1 MNIMKEKASHL
12 SRELKKDWSIS
23 ISHDSGAIPVAVGR
37 SWSDAKWKTAHH
49 ESFERHRLVRW
60 RVRLGSM
67 AIFILKDNTQ
77 TIIDSTR
84 SCDLSLSNTFVDTRG
99 AMTVNGNLSF
109 GQDTVVCLGT
119 GGGWD
124 SGFWARKR
132 MQRFQPH
139 VARARS
145 VKNYYGWLTR
155 QQYGKRAMT
164 SASKNTP
171 VEMAGR
177 SNKLVSFGEV
187 A

>member
-23 ISHDSGAIPVAVGR
+23 ISHDSGAVPVAVGR
-37 SWSDAKWKTAHH
+37 SWADVKWKTAHH

-109 GQDTVVCLGT
+109 GQDTVVFLGT

-124 SGFWARKR
+124 SGVWARKR
-132 MQRFQPH
+132 RLERWGSAHLPSRPQDLHSTTRVRRMLM
-139 VARARS
+139 
-145 VKNYYGWLTR
+145 LTTAATA
-155 QQYGKRAMT
+155 QSPAAANQAT
-164 SASKNTP
+164 
-171 VEMAGR
+171 V
-177 SNKLVSFGEV
+177 
-187 A
+187 